1 MIHHE
6 DEYSAGDQ
14 QMRRIGE
21 GGGEHVVGNYE
32 FMRSTSRSGAH
43 IYLNRR

>member
-14 QMRRIGE
+14 RMRRIG
-21 GGGEHVVGNYE
+21 GGGEHVVRNYE